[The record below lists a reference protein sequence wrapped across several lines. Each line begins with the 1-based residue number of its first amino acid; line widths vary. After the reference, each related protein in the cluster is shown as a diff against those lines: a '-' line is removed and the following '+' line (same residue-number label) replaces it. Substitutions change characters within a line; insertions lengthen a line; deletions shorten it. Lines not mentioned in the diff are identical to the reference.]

1 MKKEQIRQSFFL
13 IGRSSQELRTL
24 AKEGRIDEN
33 QEDLALVF
41 KNMYL
46 KDAVEVVENH
56 RNMKGSKKDL
66 VSFFENNNVT
76 EAVKV
81 SAAVYLC
88 NGTNY
93 ELRGETNDEK

>member
-1 MKKEQIRQSFFL
+1 MKREQIRQSFFL
-13 IGRSSQELRTL
+13 VGRRSQELRIL
-24 AKEGRIDEN
+24 ARQGKIDEN

-41 KNMYL
+41 KSMRL

-56 RNMKGSKKDL
+56 RDMKGSKKDL
-66 VSFFENNNVT
+66 IAFFENDNVT

-88 NGTNY
+88 NRTNY
-93 ELRGETNDEK
+93 ETKGEKENEK